1 MDTIAPTWLWIFFVA
16 TVLVALFVDF
26 VVLRK
31 QGAHEVS
38 VREAVRW
45 SVVWVAAS
53 FAFNGLFWWA
63 VAQDHGQA
71 VANTKALEFLTG
83 YLIEKSLAVDNIFVF
98 LMIFTYFAV
107 PPAYQKRVLMIG
119 IVGAIVLRS
128 LMILA
133 GSWLITQFHWVL
145 YVFGAFLLI
154 TGIKMWWA
162 AGKEANLDDNP
173 ALKLLK
179 RVMPVSRGFD
189 GEKFWTVENG
199 TRIATPLLLVVALV
213 GITDVIFAVDS
224 IPAIFAITTD
234 PFIVLTSNIFAI
246 LGLRAMYFLLQ
257 AVAAKF
263 HLLSYGLAVIL
274 AFIGT
279 KMMLIDLVKIP
290 VLASLGVVVGILAV
304 TMWLSVR
311 TAPKISTA
319 PSLPAPDVPR

>member
-1 MDTIAPTWLWIFFVA
+1 MDTIAPTWLWVTFAVI
-16 TVLVALFVDF
+16 VLAALFIDF
-26 VVLRK
+26 VVLKK

-38 VREAVRW
+38 VKEAINW
-45 SVVWVAAS
+45 SLVWVAAS
-53 FAFNGLFWWA
+53 LAFNGLFWWA
-63 VAQDHGQA
+63 VVQDHGTA
-71 VANTKALEFLTG
+71 VANTRAMEFLTG

-119 IVGAIVLRS
+119 IVGAIVLRTA
-128 LMILA
+128 MILV
-133 GSWLITQFHWVL
+133 GSWLISHFHWVL
-145 YVFGAFLLI
+145 YVFGAFLVL

-162 AGKEANLDDNP
+162 AGQEPNLDDNP

-179 RVMPVSRGFD
+179 RVIPVSRSFD
-189 GEKFWTVENG
+189 GEKFFTLENG
-199 TRIATPLLLVVALV
+199 KRIATPLLLVVALV

-274 AFIGT
+274 VFIGT
-279 KMMLIDLVKIP
+279 KMMLIDVFKIP
-290 VLASLGVVVGILAV
+290 VLYSLGAVVGILAA

-311 TAPKISTA
+311 TAPKMDKT
-319 PSLPAPDVPR
+319 PAT